1 MELNKKNMKKLM
13 ILISFGIILFWAL
26 TNLPII
32 FGFISHL
39 LHLLYPFI
47 LGAVIAF
54 ILNIPMT
61 KIENFIKKHQKS
73 DKSKL
78 PVRTISIT
86 LSLVI
91 FVGVIILIS
100 FLLIPELIENIQ
112 LLIKNIPGFIENIQN
127 WVLDLVDNY
136 PDIKLRVEEVFK
148 DTTNVNNIMVTVLNY
163 VINGSL
169 SFVTSLITSVFTLF
183 TAVVFAVYALSQK
196 EYLSRGIKKI
206 MYAYMRKEHVEKIM
220 EIATLSNK
228 TFSKFISGQCV
239 EAIIL
244 GTIFFFTLTVLR
256 FPYALIIS
264 VLTAVTALIPMF
276 GAMIAMLIGALLISV
291 TSIWQAILFILVFQI
306 IQQIENNFIYPKVV
320 GKSVGLASMW
330 TLMAV
335 ILGGSLLGITGMII
349 GLPLASILYAIL
361 RNETNEKLEAKK
373 IKIYEE

>member
-13 ILISFGIILFWAL
+13 ILISFGIILFWVLNNL
-26 TNLPII
+26 TVI
-32 FGFISHL
+32 FAFISHI

-47 LGAVIAF
+47 LGAIIAF

-61 KIENFIKKHQKS
+61 KIEKFIKKHQKN
-73 DKSKL
+73 KNSKL

-91 FVGVIILIS
+91 FVGFILLIS
-100 FLLIPELIENIQ
+100 LLLIPELIENIQ
-112 LLIKNIPGFIENIQN
+112 LLIKNIPGFIEKIQELILN
-127 WVLDLVDNY
+127 LVSSY
-136 PDIKLRVEEVFK
+136 PDIELKIEEVFK
-148 DTTNVNNIMVTVLNY
+148 NTTNVNNIMVTVLNY

-169 SFVTSLITSVFTLF
+169 SFITSLVTSVFTLF
-183 TAVVFAVYALSQK
+183 TAVVFAVYVLSQK
-196 EYLSRGIKKI
+196 EYLNRGVKKL
-206 MYAYMRKEHVEKIM
+206 MYAYMKKEHVDKVM

-244 GTIFFFTLTVLR
+244 GTIFFITLSLLR

-264 VLTAVTALIPMF
+264 VLTTVTALIPMF
-276 GAMIAMLIGALLISV
+276 GAMIAMLVGALLISV
-291 TSIWQAILFILVFQI
+291 TSVWQALLFIVVFQV

-335 ILGGSLLGITGMII
+335 ILGGSILGITGMII

-361 RNETNEKLEAKK
+361 RNETNEKLKDKK
-373 IKIYEE
+373 VKI

>member
-1 MELNKKNMKKLM
+1 MELNKRNMKKLM

-32 FGFISHL
+32 FGFLSHL

-73 DKSKL
+73 NKSKL

-127 WVLDLVDNY
+127 WILNLVANY
-136 PDIKLRVEEVFK
+136 PDIKLRVEEIFK

-206 MYAYMRKEHVEKIM
+206 MYAYMKKEHVEKVM

-291 TSIWQAILFILVFQI
+291 TSIWQAILFIVVFQI

-361 RNETNEKLEAKK
+361 RNETNEKLETKK
-373 IKIYEE
+373 IKI

>member
-32 FGFISHL
+32 FGFLSHL

-73 DKSKL
+73 NKSKL

-112 LLIKNIPGFIENIQN
+112 LLIKNIPGFIDNIQN

-206 MYAYMRKEHVEKIM
+206 MYAYMKKEHVEKIM

-291 TSIWQAILFILVFQI
+291 TSIWQAILFIVVFQI

-361 RNETNEKLEAKK
+361 RNETNEKLETKK
-373 IKIYEE
+373 IKI

>member
-26 TNLPII
+26 NNLTVI
-32 FGFISHL
+32 FAFISHF

-47 LGAVIAF
+47 LGAIIAF

-61 KIENFIKKHQKS
+61 KIEKFIKKHQKN
-73 DKSKL
+73 KNSKL

-91 FVGVIILIS
+91 FVGFILLIS
-100 FLLIPELIENIQ
+100 LLLIPELIENIQ
-112 LLIKNIPGFIENIQN
+112 LLIKNIPGFIEKIQELILN
-127 WVLDLVDNY
+127 LVSSY
-136 PDIKLRVEEVFK
+136 PEIELKIEEVFK
-148 DTTNVNNIMVTVLNY
+148 NTTNVNNIMVTVLNY

-169 SFVTSLITSVFTLF
+169 SFITSLVTSVFTLF
-183 TAVVFAVYALSQK
+183 TAVVFAVYVLSQK
-196 EYLSRGIKKI
+196 EYLNRGVKKL
-206 MYAYMRKEHVEKIM
+206 MYAYMKKEHVDKVM

-244 GTIFFFTLTVLR
+244 GTIFFITLSLLR

-264 VLTAVTALIPMF
+264 VLTTVTALIPMF
-276 GAMIAMLIGALLISV
+276 GAMIAMLVGALLISV
-291 TSIWQAILFILVFQI
+291 TSVWQALLIIVVFQV
-306 IQQIENNFIYPKVV
+306 IQQIENIFIYPKVV

-335 ILGGSLLGITGMII
+335 ILGGSILGITGMII

-361 RNETNEKLEAKK
+361 RNETNEKLKDKK
-373 IKIYEE
+373 VKI

>member
-1 MELNKKNMKKLM
+1 MELNKRNMKKLM
-13 ILISFGIILFWAL
+13 ILISFGIILFWVL

-32 FGFISHL
+32 FGFLSHL

-73 DKSKL
+73 NKSKL

-127 WVLDLVDNY
+127 WILNLVDNY

-163 VINGSL
+163 IINGSL

-183 TAVVFAVYALSQK
+183 TAIVFAVYALSQK

-206 MYAYMRKEHVEKIM
+206 MYAYMKKEHVEKIM

-276 GAMIAMLIGALLISV
+276 GAMIAMLVGALLISV
-291 TSIWQAILFILVFQI
+291 TSIWQALLFIVVFQI

-361 RNETNEKLEAKK
+361 RNETNEKLETKK
-373 IKIYEE
+373 IKI

>member
-136 PDIKLRVEEVFK
+136 PDIKLRVEEVFE

-206 MYAYMRKEHVEKIM
+206 MYAYMKKEHVEKIM

-291 TSIWQAILFILVFQI
+291 TSIWQAILFIVVFQI

-361 RNETNEKLEAKK
+361 RNETNEKLETKK
-373 IKIYEE
+373 IKI

>member
-32 FGFISHL
+32 FGFLSHL

-73 DKSKL
+73 NKSKL

-183 TAVVFAVYALSQK
+183 TAVVFAVYALGQK

-206 MYAYMRKEHVEKIM
+206 MYAYMKKEHVEKIM

-291 TSIWQAILFILVFQI
+291 TSIWKAILFIVVFQI

-361 RNETNEKLEAKK
+361 RNETNEKLETKK
-373 IKIYEE
+373 IKI

>member
-13 ILISFGIILFWAL
+13 ILISFGIILFWVLNNL
-26 TNLPII
+26 TVI
-32 FGFISHL
+32 FAFISHF

-47 LGAVIAF
+47 LGAIIAF

-61 KIENFIKKHQKS
+61 KIEKFIKKHQKN
-73 DKSKL
+73 KNSKL

-91 FVGVIILIS
+91 FVGFILLIS
-100 FLLIPELIENIQ
+100 LLLIPELIENIQ
-112 LLIKNIPGFIENIQN
+112 LLIKNIPGFIEKIQELILN
-127 WVLDLVDNY
+127 LVSSY
-136 PDIKLRVEEVFK
+136 PEIELKIEEVFK
-148 DTTNVNNIMVTVLNY
+148 NTTNVNNIMVTVLNY

-169 SFVTSLITSVFTLF
+169 SFITSLVTSVFTLF
-183 TAVVFAVYALSQK
+183 TAVVFAIYVLSQK
-196 EYLSRGIKKI
+196 EYLNRGVKKL
-206 MYAYMRKEHVEKIM
+206 MYAYMKKEHVDKVM

-244 GTIFFFTLTVLR
+244 GTIFFITLSLLR

-264 VLTAVTALIPMF
+264 VLTTVTALIPMF
-276 GAMIAMLIGALLISV
+276 GAMIAMLVGALLISV
-291 TSIWQAILFILVFQI
+291 TSVWQALLFIVVFQV

-335 ILGGSLLGITGMII
+335 ILGGSILGITGMII

-361 RNETNEKLEAKK
+361 RNETNEKLKDKK
-373 IKIYEE
+373 VKI

>member
-13 ILISFGIILFWAL
+13 ILIAFGIGLFWVL
-26 TNLPII
+26 SNISII
-32 FGFISHL
+32 IDFTSHI
-39 LHLLYPFI
+39 LHLLFPFI

-61 KIENFIKKHQKS
+61 KIEAFLKGKIKKK
-73 DKSKL
+73 KSKL
-78 PVRTISIT
+78 PIRTISIA

-91 FVGVIILIS
+91 FVGIVLLIC

-112 LLIKNIPGFIENIQN
+112 LLIKNIPSFISNIQT
-127 WVLDLVDNY
+127 WVLDLVDSY
-136 PDIKLRVEEVFK
+136 PEIQTKVEEVFK

-163 VINGSL
+163 VVNGSL
-169 SFVTSLITSVFTLF
+169 NFITSLISSVFTLF
-183 TAVVFAVYALSQK
+183 TAVVFAVYMLSQK
-196 EYLSRGIKKI
+196 EYLERGIKKL
-206 MYAYMRKEHVEKIM
+206 MYAYMKKEHVEKLM
-220 EIATLSNK
+220 EIASLSNK

-244 GTIFFFTLTVLR
+244 GIIFFFVLTILH

-264 VLTAVTALIPMF
+264 VLTSITALIPMF
-276 GAMIAMLIGALLISV
+276 GAMIAMLIGALLIAV
-291 TSIWQAILFILVFQI
+291 TNPLQAILFIVVFQI

-335 ILGGSLLGITGMII
+335 ILGGSLMGITGMIV

-361 RNETNEKLEAKK
+361 RNETNEKLEKRK
-373 IKIYEE
+373 IKL

>member
-13 ILISFGIILFWAL
+13 ILISFGIILFWVLNNL
-26 TNLPII
+26 TVI
-32 FGFISHL
+32 FAFISHF

-47 LGAVIAF
+47 LGAIIAF

-61 KIENFIKKHQKS
+61 KIEKFIKKHQKNNN
-73 DKSKL
+73 SKL

-91 FVGVIILIS
+91 FVGFILLIS
-100 FLLIPELIENIQ
+100 LLLIPELIENIQ
-112 LLIKNIPGFIENIQN
+112 LLIKNIPGFIEKIQELILN
-127 WVLDLVDNY
+127 LVSSY
-136 PDIKLRVEEVFK
+136 PEIELKIEEVFK
-148 DTTNVNNIMVTVLNY
+148 NTTNVNNIMVTVLNY

-169 SFVTSLITSVFTLF
+169 SFITSLVTSVFTLF
-183 TAVVFAVYALSQK
+183 TAVVFAVYVLSQK
-196 EYLSRGIKKI
+196 EYLNRGVKKL
-206 MYAYMRKEHVEKIM
+206 MYAYMKKEHVDKVM
-220 EIATLSNK
+220 EIAILSNK

-244 GTIFFFTLTVLR
+244 GTIFFITLSLLR

-264 VLTAVTALIPMF
+264 VLTTVTALIPMF
-276 GAMIAMLIGALLISV
+276 GAMIAMLVGALLISV
-291 TSIWQAILFILVFQI
+291 TSVWQALLFIVVFQV

-335 ILGGSLLGITGMII
+335 ILGGSILGITGMII

-361 RNETNEKLEAKK
+361 RNETNEKLKDKK
-373 IKIYEE
+373 VKI

>member
-73 DKSKL
+73 NKSKL

-206 MYAYMRKEHVEKIM
+206 MYAYMKKEHVEKIM

-244 GTIFFFTLTVLR
+244 GAIFFFTLTVLR

-291 TSIWQAILFILVFQI
+291 TSIWQAILFIVVFQI

-361 RNETNEKLEAKK
+361 RNETNEKLETKK
-373 IKIYEE
+373 IKI

>member
-1 MELNKKNMKKLM
+1 MELNQKNMKKLM
-13 ILISFGIILFWAL
+13 VLIAFGIGLFWVL
-26 TNLPII
+26 SNFSII
-32 FGFISHL
+32 LGFISHI
-39 LHLLYPFI
+39 LHLLLPFI
-47 LGAVIAF
+47 LGTVIAF

-61 KIENFIKKHQKS
+61 KIETFLKSKIKKK
-73 DKSKL
+73 KSKF

-91 FVGVIILIS
+91 FVGIILLIS
-100 FLLIPELIENIQ
+100 FLLIPELIENIE
-112 LLIKNIPGFIENIQN
+112 LLIKNIPSFISDIQT

-136 PDIKLRVEEVFK
+136 PEIQMKVEEVFK

-163 VINGSL
+163 VVNSSL
-169 SFVTSLITSVFTLF
+169 SFITNLISSIFTLF
-183 TAVVFAVYALSQK
+183 TAVVFAIYMLSQK
-196 EYLSRGIKKI
+196 EYLERGIKKL
-206 MYAYMRKEHVEKIM
+206 MYAYMKKEHTDKIM
-220 EIATLSNK
+220 EIASLSNN

-244 GTIFFFTLTVLR
+244 GIIFFAVLTILR

-264 VLTAVTALIPMF
+264 VLTTITALIPMF
-276 GAMIAMLIGALLISV
+276 GAMIAMLVGALLIAV
-291 TSIWQAILFILVFQI
+291 TSPLQALLFIVVFQI

-335 ILGGSLLGITGMII
+335 ILGGSLMGIAGMII

-361 RNETNEKLEAKK
+361 RNETNEQLRNKK
-373 IKIYEE
+373 IKI

>member
-26 TNLPII
+26 NNLTVI
-32 FGFISHL
+32 FAFISHF

-47 LGAVIAF
+47 LGAIIAF

-61 KIENFIKKHQKS
+61 KIEKFIKKHQKN
-73 DKSKL
+73 KNSKL

-91 FVGVIILIS
+91 FVGFILLIS
-100 FLLIPELIENIQ
+100 LLLIPELIENIQ
-112 LLIKNIPGFIENIQN
+112 LLIKNIPGFIEKIQELILN
-127 WVLDLVDNY
+127 LVSSY
-136 PDIKLRVEEVFK
+136 PEIELKIEEVFK
-148 DTTNVNNIMVTVLNY
+148 NTTNVNNIMVTVLNY

-169 SFVTSLITSVFTLF
+169 SFITSLVTSVFTLF
-183 TAVVFAVYALSQK
+183 TAVVFAVYVLSQK
-196 EYLSRGIKKI
+196 EYLNRGVKKL
-206 MYAYMRKEHVEKIM
+206 MYAYMKKEHVDKVM

-244 GTIFFFTLTVLR
+244 GTIFFITLSLLR

-264 VLTAVTALIPMF
+264 VLTTVTALIPMF
-276 GAMIAMLIGALLISV
+276 GAMIAMLVGALLISV
-291 TSIWQAILFILVFQI
+291 TSVWQALLFIVVFQV

-335 ILGGSLLGITGMII
+335 ILGGSILGITGMII

-361 RNETNEKLEAKK
+361 RNETNEKLKDKK
-373 IKIYEE
+373 VKI

>member
-73 DKSKL
+73 NKSKL

-206 MYAYMRKEHVEKIM
+206 MYAYMKKEHVEKIM

-291 TSIWQAILFILVFQI
+291 TSIWQAILFIVVFQI

-361 RNETNEKLEAKK
+361 RNETNEKLETKK
-373 IKIYEE
+373 IKI

>member
-1 MELNKKNMKKLM
+1 MELNQKNMKKLM
-13 ILISFGIILFWAL
+13 ILIAFGIGLFWVL
-26 TNLPII
+26 SNFPII
-32 FGFISHL
+32 LGFISHI
-39 LHLLYPFI
+39 LHLLFPFI

-61 KIENFIKKHQKS
+61 KIETFLKSKIKKK
-73 DKSKL
+73 KSKF

-91 FVGVIILIS
+91 FVGIILLIS
-100 FLLIPELIENIQ
+100 FLLIPELIENIE
-112 LLIKNIPGFIENIQN
+112 LLIKNIPSFISDIQT

-136 PDIKLRVEEVFK
+136 PEIQMKVEEVFK

-163 VINGSL
+163 VVNSSL
-169 SFVTSLITSVFTLF
+169 SFITNLISSIFTLF
-183 TAVVFAVYALSQK
+183 TAVVFAIYMLSQK
-196 EYLSRGIKKI
+196 EYLERGIKKL
-206 MYAYMRKEHVEKIM
+206 MYAYMKKEHTDKIM
-220 EIATLSNK
+220 EIASLSNN

-244 GTIFFFTLTVLR
+244 GIIFFIVLTILR

-264 VLTAVTALIPMF
+264 VLTTITALIPMF
-276 GAMIAMLIGALLISV
+276 GAMIAMLVGALLIAV
-291 TSIWQAILFILVFQI
+291 TSPLQALLFIVVFQI

-335 ILGGSLLGITGMII
+335 ILGGSLMGITGMII

-361 RNETNEKLEAKK
+361 RNETNEQLKNKK
-373 IKIYEE
+373 IKI

>member
-32 FGFISHL
+32 FCFLSHL

-61 KIENFIKKHQKS
+61 KIENFIKKHQKGN
-73 DKSKL
+73 KSKL

-127 WVLDLVDNY
+127 WILNLVANY
-136 PDIKLRVEEVFK
+136 PDIKLRVEEIFK

-206 MYAYMRKEHVEKIM
+206 MYAYMKKEHVEKVM

-291 TSIWQAILFILVFQI
+291 TSIWQAILFIVVFQI

-361 RNETNEKLEAKK
+361 RNETNEKLETKK
-373 IKIYEE
+373 IKI

>member
-73 DKSKL
+73 NKSKL

-127 WVLDLVDNY
+127 WILNLVANY
-136 PDIKLRVEEVFK
+136 PDIKLRVEEIFK

-206 MYAYMRKEHVEKIM
+206 MYAYMKKEHVEKIM

-291 TSIWQAILFILVFQI
+291 TSIWQAILFIVVFQI

-361 RNETNEKLEAKK
+361 RNETNEKLETKK
-373 IKIYEE
+373 IKI

>member
-32 FGFISHL
+32 FGFITHL

-73 DKSKL
+73 NKSKL

-206 MYAYMRKEHVEKIM
+206 MYAYMKKEHVEKIM

-291 TSIWQAILFILVFQI
+291 TSIWQAILFIVVFQI

-361 RNETNEKLEAKK
+361 RNETNEKLETKK
-373 IKIYEE
+373 IKI

>member
-32 FGFISHL
+32 FGFLSHL

-61 KIENFIKKHQKS
+61 KIENFIKKHQKGN
-73 DKSKL
+73 KSKL

-91 FVGVIILIS
+91 FVGIIILIS

-127 WVLDLVDNY
+127 WILNLVANY
-136 PDIKLRVEEVFK
+136 PDIKLRVEEIFK

-206 MYAYMRKEHVEKIM
+206 MYAYMKKEHVEKVM

-244 GTIFFFTLTVLR
+244 GTIFFFTLTVLH

-291 TSIWQAILFILVFQI
+291 TSIWQAILFIVVFQI

-361 RNETNEKLEAKK
+361 RNETNEKLETKK
-373 IKIYEE
+373 IKI

>member
-1 MELNKKNMKKLM
+1 MELNKRNMKKLM

-32 FGFISHL
+32 FGFLSHL

-73 DKSKL
+73 NKSKL

-136 PDIKLRVEEVFK
+136 PDIKLRVEEIFK

-183 TAVVFAVYALSQK
+183 TAVVFAVYTLSQK

-206 MYAYMRKEHVEKIM
+206 MYAYMKKEHVEKVM

-244 GTIFFFTLTVLR
+244 GTIFFLTLTVLH

-291 TSIWQAILFILVFQI
+291 TSIWQALLFIVVFQI

-361 RNETNEKLEAKK
+361 RNETNEKLRSKK
-373 IKIYEE
+373 IKI

>member
-1 MELNKKNMKKLM
+1 MDLNQKNMKKLM
-13 ILISFGIILFWAL
+13 ILIAFGIGLFWIL
-26 TNLPII
+26 SNISII
-32 FGFISHL
+32 IDFTSHI
-39 LHLLYPFI
+39 LHLLFPFI

-61 KIENFIKKHQKS
+61 KIEAFLKSKIKKK
-73 DKSKL
+73 KSKL
-78 PVRTISIT
+78 PIRTISIT

-91 FVGVIILIS
+91 FVGIILLIC

-112 LLIKNIPGFIENIQN
+112 LLIKNIPSFISNIQT
-127 WVLDLVDNY
+127 WVLDLVDSY
-136 PDIKLRVEEVFK
+136 PEIQMKVEEVFK

-163 VINGSL
+163 VVNGSL
-169 SFVTSLITSVFTLF
+169 NFITSLISSVFTLF
-183 TAVVFAVYALSQK
+183 TAIVFAVYMLSQK
-196 EYLSRGIKKI
+196 EYLERGVKKL
-206 MYAYMRKEHVEKIM
+206 MYAYMKKEHVEKLM
-220 EIATLSNK
+220 EIASLSNK

-244 GTIFFFTLTVLR
+244 GIIFFFVLTILR

-264 VLTAVTALIPMF
+264 VLTTITALIPMF
-276 GAMIAMLIGALLISV
+276 GAMIAMLIGAILIAV
-291 TSIWQAILFILVFQI
+291 TSPLQALLFIVVFQI

-335 ILGGSLLGITGMII
+335 ILGGSLMGITGMII

-361 RNETNEKLEAKK
+361 RNETNEQLRNKK
-373 IKIYEE
+373 IKI

>member
-13 ILISFGIILFWAL
+13 ILISFGIILFWVLNNL
-26 TNLPII
+26 TVI
-32 FGFISHL
+32 FTFISHF

-47 LGAVIAF
+47 LGAIIAF

-61 KIENFIKKHQKS
+61 KIEKFIKKHQKN
-73 DKSKL
+73 KNSKL
-78 PVRTISIT
+78 PIRTISIT

-91 FVGVIILIS
+91 FVGFILLIS
-100 FLLIPELIENIQ
+100 LLLIPELIENIQ
-112 LLIKNIPGFIENIQN
+112 LLIKNIPGFIEKIQELILN
-127 WVLDLVDNY
+127 LVSSY
-136 PDIKLRVEEVFK
+136 PEIELKIEEVFK
-148 DTTNVNNIMVTVLNY
+148 NTTNVNNIMVTVLNY

-169 SFVTSLITSVFTLF
+169 SFITSLVTSVFTLF
-183 TAVVFAVYALSQK
+183 TAVVFAVYVLSQK
-196 EYLSRGIKKI
+196 EYLNRGVKKL
-206 MYAYMRKEHVEKIM
+206 MYAYMKKEHVDKVM

-244 GTIFFFTLTVLR
+244 GTIFFITLSLLR

-264 VLTAVTALIPMF
+264 VLTTVTALIPMF
-276 GAMIAMLIGALLISV
+276 GAMIAMLVGALLISV
-291 TSIWQAILFILVFQI
+291 TSVWQALLFIVVFQV

-335 ILGGSLLGITGMII
+335 ILGGSILGITGMII

-361 RNETNEKLEAKK
+361 RNETNEKLKNKK
-373 IKIYEE
+373 VKI

>member
-13 ILISFGIILFWAL
+13 ILISFGIILFWVLNNL
-26 TNLPII
+26 TVI
-32 FGFISHL
+32 FAFISHF

-47 LGAVIAF
+47 LGAIIAF

-61 KIENFIKKHQKS
+61 KIEKFIKKHQKN
-73 DKSKL
+73 KNSKL

-91 FVGVIILIS
+91 FVGFILLIS
-100 FLLIPELIENIQ
+100 LLLIPELIENIQ
-112 LLIKNIPGFIENIQN
+112 LLIKNIPGFIEKIQELILN
-127 WVLDLVDNY
+127 LVSSY
-136 PDIKLRVEEVFK
+136 PEIELKIEEVFK
-148 DTTNVNNIMVTVLNY
+148 NTTNVNNIMVTVLNY

-169 SFVTSLITSVFTLF
+169 SFITSLVTSVFTLF
-183 TAVVFAVYALSQK
+183 TAVVFAVYVLSQK
-196 EYLSRGIKKI
+196 EYLNRGVKKL
-206 MYAYMRKEHVEKIM
+206 MYAYMKKEHVDKVM

-244 GTIFFFTLTVLR
+244 GTLFFITVSLLR

-264 VLTAVTALIPMF
+264 VLTTVTALIPMF
-276 GAMIAMLIGALLISV
+276 GAMIAMLVGALLISV
-291 TSIWQAILFILVFQI
+291 TSVWQALLFIVVFQV

-335 ILGGSLLGITGMII
+335 ILGGSILGITGMII

-361 RNETNEKLEAKK
+361 RNETNAKLKDKK
-373 IKIYEE
+373 VKI